1 MRTDLNKGGFT
12 LYEIMISITIVGI
25 ITGLLSVSL
34 FPLLDR
40 SEFVNTADQIK
51 DSLRQAQW
59 LALNR
64 LESHRLKSEFG
75 KLLLQRKNNGSYETV
90 LEEKVPE
97 KISISA
103 TRWPSFSAFGFAAG
117 GTITLENEY
126 YITKVVVSP
135 IGRIRQTEI
144 LKK

>member
-1 MRTDLNKGGFT
+1 M
-12 LYEIMISITIVGI
+12 
-25 ITGLLSVSL
+25 
-34 FPLLDR
+34 
-40 SEFVNTADQIK
+40 
-51 DSLRQAQW
+51 
-59 LALNR
+59 
-64 LESHRLKSEFG
+64 KSEFG

-97 KISISA
+97 IISISA

-117 GTITLENEY
+117 GTITLETEY
-126 YITKVVVSP
+126 YITKVVASP

>member
-1 MRTDLNKGGFT
+1 MRTDLNTGGFT

-64 LESHRLKSEFG
+64 RVSHRLKSEFG
-75 KLLLQRKNNGSYETV
+75 KLLCSEKTTAAMKPFWRKKYWKKSQSAPHVGLHSVLLVLLQAELSHRELN
-90 LEEKVPE
+90 
-97 KISISA
+97 
-103 TRWPSFSAFGFAAG
+103 
-117 GTITLENEY
+117 ITLQ
-126 YITKVVVSP
+126 KS
-135 IGRIRQTEI
+135 
-144 LKK
+144 

>member
-1 MRTDLNKGGFT
+1 
-12 LYEIMISITIVGI
+12 
-25 ITGLLSVSL
+25 
-34 FPLLDR
+34 
-40 SEFVNTADQIK
+40 
-51 DSLRQAQW
+51 
-59 LALNR
+59 
-64 LESHRLKSEFG
+64 LKSEFG
-75 KLLLQRKNNGSYETV
+75 KLLLQRKNNGSYETF

-97 KISISA
+97 KISINA

-117 GTITLENEY
+117 GTITLETEY

>member
-1 MRTDLNKGGFT
+1 
-12 LYEIMISITIVGI
+12 VGI
-25 ITGLLSVSL
+25 RTGLLSVSL
-34 FPLLDR
+34 FPLLELA
-40 SEFVNTADQIK
+40 EFVNTADQIK

-64 LESHRLKSEFG
+64 RESHRLKGESG
-75 KLLLQRKNNGSYETV
+75 KLVQQRKNNGSYETF
-90 LEEKVPE
+90 LEEIVPE

-103 TRWPSFSAFGFAAG
+103 TRWPSFSAFGFATG
-117 GTITLENEY
+117 GTITQETEY

>member
-1 MRTDLNKGGFT
+1 MRTDLNTGGFT

-51 DSLRQAQW
+51 DSLR

-64 LESHRLKSEFG
+64 RESHRLKSEFG

-117 GTITLENEY
+117 GTITLETEY

>member
-1 MRTDLNKGGFT
+1 MRTDLNTGGFT

-64 LESHRLKSEFG
+64 RESHRLKGEFG

-117 GTITLENEY
+117 
-126 YITKVVVSP
+126 
-135 IGRIRQTEI
+135 
-144 LKK
+144 

>member
-1 MRTDLNKGGFT
+1 MRTDLNTGGFT
-12 LYEIMISITIVGI
+12 LYEIMISITKVGI

-51 DSLRQAQW
+51 DSLR

-64 LESHRLKSEFG
+64 RESHRLKSEFG

-97 KISISA
+97 KITISA

-117 GTITLENEY
+117 GTITLETQY

>member
-1 MRTDLNKGGFT
+1 
-12 LYEIMISITIVGI
+12 MIPITIVGI
-25 ITGLLSVSL
+25 IIGLLSVSL
-34 FPLLDR
+34 FPQLDR

-64 LESHRLKSEFG
+64 RESHRLKGEFG

-97 KISISA
+97 KISIST
-103 TRWPSFSAFGFAAG
+103 TRWPSFDAFGFTTR
-117 GTITLENEY
+117 GTITLENETY
-126 YITKVVVSP
+126 STKVVVSP
-135 IGRIRQTEI
+135 IGRIRQTGIEG
-144 LKK
+144 K